1 MQLDE
6 VPMPVAVAALPRDQR
21 GYPVL
26 AITPWRDGE
35 PRFGLTSTERVLV
48 CAVERRCAICGTR
61 LRPGD
66 AWRVVSAA
74 EAVAMIDAQARGVA
88 FVNAAPTVE
97 PPGHRAC
104 MLYSAIICPYL
115 ARPNARRGQEVV
127 IADFTA
133 ARGDQRGEVDGI
145 GGAVA
150 GFGSYEFALTEFVS
164 FTFRNFISCTPH
176 RLGDDQLGFLIEA
189 LARDSGRSDG
199 GERCPAYL
207 LDDEDLAVERARR
220 YL

>member
-1 MQLDE
+1 MQLDD
-6 VPMPVAVAALPRDQR
+6 VPMPAAVAALPRDVR

-26 AITPWRDGE
+26 AITPWADGV
-35 PRFGLTSTERVLV
+35 PRFGLTSTERTLV

-61 LRPGD
+61 LVPGE

-74 EAVAMIDAQARGVA
+74 EAIAMRDAAERGIPYA
-88 FVNAAPTVE
+88 NAAPTVE

-104 MLYSAIICPYL
+104 MTYSAMVCPYL
-115 ARPNARRGQEVV
+115 ARPNARRGQDVTIEG
-127 IADFTA
+127 FTA
-133 ARGDQRGEVDGI
+133 GRGDRRGDIDGI

-150 GFGSYEFALTEFVS
+150 GFRTYEFDVTRTVNFRFSGLIS
-164 FTFRNFISCTPH
+164 FAAH
-176 RLGDDQLGFLIEA
+176 RLGDDQFDALTALLEA
-189 LARDSGRSDG
+189 PATA
-199 GERCPAYL
+199 ETCPPYL